1 MHDLTST
8 LDVLVALLDRMAV
21 KYALMGGLAVRAY
34 AIPRATADIDFT
46 LALSRG
52 RLPSLYNA
60 LEEQNYSVPEPY
72 KSGWVDQVKRM
83 HLVKLKRYVG
93 GRGIDVD
100 LFLAESPFQIE
111 VLERRRLA
119 DVEGRQL
126 WIASPEDLVL
136 LKLVSGRLRDW
147 LDVGDVFFTQAD
159 LDVEYMRRW
168 AVELDIEKEL
178 EKAWNERLD
187 ERL

>member
-60 LEEQNYSVPEPY
+60 LEE
-72 KSGWVDQVKRM
+72 
-83 HLVKLKRYVG
+83 
-93 GRGIDVD
+93 
-100 LFLAESPFQIE
+100 
-111 VLERRRLA
+111 
-119 DVEGRQL
+119 
-126 WIASPEDLVL
+126 
-136 LKLVSGRLRDW
+136 
-147 LDVGDVFFTQAD
+147 
-159 LDVEYMRRW
+159 
-168 AVELDIEKEL
+168 
-178 EKAWNERLD
+178 
-187 ERL
+187 